1 MHMETYKDFL
11 VTFFIV
17 AKRKASKK
25 EIFLN
30 GGKMNTFSVNEY
42 IIFTDIFYVCQHYN
56 IETLQNYNITFS

>member
-30 GGKMNTFSVNEY
+30 GGKMNTSSANEY
-42 IIFTDIFYVCQHYN
+42 IIFTYIFYVY
-56 IETLQNYNITFS
+56 QNYSID